1 MNFTLISDN
10 NGEYGEISKSILE
23 EKKSKFI
30 SYIFKINNE
39 MDAKEYI
46 NKIKREYN
54 DARHIVYIYSY
65 LDKNNQINI
74 NFSDDSEP
82 QGTGTK
88 AIYELITKENITN
101 ICVIIVRYFGG
112 ILLGAGPLSRAYLNS
127 FRNSFK
133 LTQKTEILNYI
144 KKTINIDY
152 NLYDKL
158 INQLKDYISNKHVVI
173 NKVEFNQNVLI
184 DLSIEKNI
192 LNKVDM
198 IISDIIY

>member
-10 NGEYGEISKSILE
+10 NGEYGEIAKSILE

-46 NKIKREYN
+46 NKIKKEYN

-74 NFSDDSEP
+74 NFSDDGEP